1 MNRGKQFNNCPFQII
16 IWKLPVRRGKR
27 KKNQKKWKSI
37 WDLWNTIKRNNPCIT
52 GKSVEKEKGQKISC
66 QHVSRL
72 ESRRMYDA
80 MYNYI
85 SKINTSQ
92 KKTQMNFQQFLTV
105 YFWSPVFKW
114 RLCSFV
120 NWPWRKG
127 HKRSKEIISCHPG
140 YFFLSNITVRGP
152 DDI

>member
-1 MNRGKQFNNCPFQII
+1 MELSHRMNKCKQKYNGHFQYQE
-16 IWKLPVRRGKR
+16 
-27 KKNQKKWKSI
+27 KK
-37 WDLWNTIKRNNPCIT
+37 
-52 GKSVEKEKGQKISC
+52 EKEKGQKISC

-105 YFWSPVFKW
+105 YFWSPVFK
-114 RLCSFV
+114 
-120 NWPWRKG
+120 
-127 HKRSKEIISCHPG
+127 
-140 YFFLSNITVRGP
+140 
-152 DDI
+152 